1 MGTVTAKTI
10 IDKATIQLI
19 DLTNIR
25 WTRAELL
32 SWLNDGMRQI
42 VLIQPSAS
50 STTSVI
56 SLQAGTRQYIP
67 DDGWL
72 LLNIYRNM
80 GTTGSTPGRA
90 VRIISREILDNFNP
104 NWHTATA
111 TAEVRN
117 YMYTN
122 QDQLAFYVYP
132 PNTGTQKIE
141 INYSAQPTDL
151 TSESSVIPIFDVFQ
165 SALVDYILYRACSKD
180 AEYAPGVQLS
190 QSYMATFVAAV
201 QGKTQSEVSNDPSQA
216 LNPPNPA
223 IRGSTSA

>member
-19 DLTNIR
+19 DLANIR

-56 SLQAGTRQYIP
+56 QLQAGTRQYLP

-72 LLNIYRNM
+72 LLSIYRNM
-80 GTTGSTPGRA
+80 GINGSTPGRA
-90 VRIISREILDNFNP
+90 IRIISREILDSFNP
-104 NWHTATA
+104 DWNTDTAK
-111 TAEVRN
+111 AEVRN
-117 YMYTN
+117 YIYTN

-141 INYSAQPTDL
+141 INYSAQPADL
-151 TSESSVIPIFDVFQ
+151 TAETQVIPIFDVFQ
-165 SALVDYILYRACSKD
+165 SALVDYILYRACTKD
-180 AEYAPGVQLS
+180 AEYAPGLQLG
-190 QSYMATFVAAV
+190 QGYMATFVAAI
-201 QGKTQSEVSNDPSQA
+201 QGKTESEVTNDPTQA
-216 LNPPNPA
+216 LSPRNPA
-223 IRGSTSA
+223 VRGTSQ

>member
-19 DLTNIR
+19 DLANIR

-50 STTSVI
+50 STTAVI
-56 SLQAGTRQYIP
+56 QLQAGTRQYIP

-72 LLNIYRNM
+72 LLAIYRNM
-80 GTTGSTPGRA
+80 GTNGSTPGRA
-90 VRIISREILDNFNP
+90 IRIISREILDGFNP
-104 NWHTATA
+104 NWNTDKA

-117 YMYTN
+117 YIYTN

-132 PNTGTQKIE
+132 PNTGTQFIE
-141 INYSAQPTDL
+141 VNYSAQPADL
-151 TSESSVIPIFDVFQ
+151 TAETQVIPIFDVFQ

-180 AEYAPGVQLS
+180 AEYAPGIALAQQYS
-190 QSYMATFVAAV
+190 AAFVAAI
-201 QGKTQSEVSNDPSQA
+201 QGKTESEVTNDPTQA
-216 LNPPNPA
+216 LSPRNPPV
-223 IRGSTSA
+223 RGSAQ

>member
-19 DLTNIR
+19 DLANIR

-56 SLQAGTRQYIP
+56 QLQAGTRQYLP

-72 LLNIYRNM
+72 LLSIYRNM
-80 GTTGSTPGRA
+80 GTNGSTPGRA
-90 VRIISREILDNFNP
+90 IRIISREILDSFNP
-104 NWHTATA
+104 DWNTDTAK
-111 TAEVRN
+111 AEVRN
-117 YMYTN
+117 YIYTN

-141 INYSAQPTDL
+141 INYSAQPADL
-151 TSESSVIPIFDVFQ
+151 TAETQVIPIFDVFQ
-165 SALVDYILYRACSKD
+165 SSLVDYILYRACSKD
-180 AEYAPGVQLS
+180 AEYAPGVELAKT
-190 QSYMATFVAAV
+190 YLATFVAAI
-201 QGKTQSEVSNDPSQA
+201 QGKTESEVTNDPTQA
-216 LNPPNPA
+216 LSPRNPA
-223 IRGSTSA
+223 VRGTSQ

>member
-32 SWLNDGMRQI
+32 AWLNDGMRQI
-42 VLIQPSAS
+42 VTIQPSAS
-50 STTSVI
+50 STTVSKQLV
-56 SLQAGTRQYIP
+56 AGTRQTIP

-72 LLNIYRNM
+72 LLAIYRNM
-80 GTTGSTPGRA
+80 GTNGSTPGRA
-90 VRIISREILDNFNP
+90 IRIISREILDGFNP
-104 NWHTATA
+104 NWNTDTA

-117 YMYTN
+117 YIYSN

-132 PNTGTQKIE
+132 PNTGTQYVE
-141 INYSAQPTDL
+141 LNYSAQPADL
-151 TSESSVIPIFDVFQ
+151 TSETQVIPIFDVFQ

-180 AEYAPGVQLS
+180 AQYAPGLQLAS
-190 QSYMATFVAAV
+190 QYSASFVAAV
-201 QGKTQSEVSNDPSQA
+201 KGKTESEVTNDPSMA
-216 LNPPNPA
+216 LGPRNPA
-223 IRGSTSA
+223 ARGTSQ

>member
-56 SLQAGTRQYIP
+56 KLDAGTRQYIP

-72 LLNIYRNM
+72 LLAIYRNM
-80 GTTGSTPGRA
+80 GTTGTTPGRA
-90 VRIISREILDNFNP
+90 IRIISREILDGFNP
-104 NWHTATA
+104 DWNTDTAK
-111 TAEVRN
+111 AEVRN
-117 YMYTN
+117 YIYTN

-132 PNTGTQKIE
+132 PNTGTQYIE

-151 TSESSVIPIFDVFQ
+151 TSESQVIPIFDVFQ

-180 AEYAPGVQLS
+180 AEYAPGIALAQQYS
-190 QSYMATFVAAV
+190 AAFVAAI
-201 QGKTQSEVSNDPSQA
+201 QGKTESEVTNDPTQA
-216 LNPPNPA
+216 LSPRNPPV
-223 IRGSTSA
+223 RGSAQ

>member
-19 DLTNIR
+19 DLANIR

-50 STTSVI
+50 STTSVVK
-56 SLQAGTRQYIP
+56 LDAGTRQYLP

-72 LLNIYRNM
+72 LLAIYRNM
-80 GTTGSTPGRA
+80 GTNGATPGRA
-90 VRIISREILDNFNP
+90 IRIISREILDGFNP
-104 NWHTATA
+104 NWNTDKA

-117 YMYTN
+117 YIYTN

-132 PNTGTQKIE
+132 PNTGTQYIE
-141 INYSAQPTDL
+141 INYSAQPADL
-151 TSESSVIPIFDVFQ
+151 TAETQVIPIFDVFQ

-180 AEYAPGVQLS
+180 AEYAPGLQLAQGYLS
-190 QSYMATFVAAV
+190 TFIAAI
-201 QGKTQSEVSNDPSQA
+201 QGKTESEVTNDPTQA
-216 LNPPNPA
+216 LSPRNPA
-223 IRGSTSA
+223 VRGTSQ